1 VRDLAIWHPFIS
13 ERYYEAMTPTKDP
26 QKAVKKKTS
35 ALVWTTD
42 NAITMQTL
50 QTEAQPEYVA
60 WIDLMGARGWMAG
73 SIRRAAEIIA
83 LIHVAGFRAAQK
95 HGVKSYPVIDG
106 VYLVGTE
113 KSEFR
118 QATSLVMRTLAETF
132 LAQKKPDR
140 RFLVRGGIAYGRV
153 LHGEDITGLHVDL
166 KRDAKYTRC
175 LALGIAIGQAYEAE
189 GKAPPFGY
197 YVDRTARS
205 TASAN
210 AFPYISSFYRWW
222 AIKGEGQ
229 QAQHFGY
236 QLDSYFEY
244 LCNRRREL
252 EYPEDR
258 LKEHR
263 ALAKEYFAAKVDDIT
278 LHSETLGNH

>member
-1 VRDLAIWHPFIS
+1 MPFVG
-13 ERYYEAMTPTKDP
+13 EERRTGAKRYYEAMNPTKGRQNP
-26 QKAVKKKTS
+26 VTQKAS
-35 ALVWTTD
+35 AKSWTLD
-42 NAITMQTL
+42 NAITMKTL
-50 QTEAQPEYVA
+50 SADAQPEYVA

-73 SIRRAAEIIA
+73 SIRRAAEMIA
-83 LIHVAGFRAAQK
+83 LIHVAGCSAARK

-118 QATSLVMRTLAETF
+118 EATKFVMRTLAETF
-132 LAQKKPDR
+132 LAQNKPDR

-153 LHGEDITGLHVDL
+153 LHGEDIAELHVGL
-166 KRDAKYTRC
+166 KKDAGYTRC
-175 LALGIAIGQAYEAE
+175 LAIGIAIGQAYEAE
-189 GKAPPFGY
+189 SKAPPFGY

-210 AFPYISSFYRWW
+210 AFPYVSSFFRWW
-222 AIKGEGQ
+222 KTKTEEE
-229 QAQHFGY
+229 QAQHFGQ
-236 QLDSYFEY
+236 QLDNYFEY
-244 LCNRRREL
+244 LCSRRREL

-278 LHSETLGNH
+278 LHSDMLGNH